1 MNFEVLVD
9 GHVLVEGPRADGDG
23 AYFSDVVAG
32 GVYRWSPKGVDTVV
46 PLRRGV
52 GGLVAHADGGVVVS
66 GRDVVHGRRDV
77 LGTRPGVT
85 GYNDLV
91 TTDDGGL
98 LVGALRFHPMAGE
111 EAVPGEIWHV
121 KPDGDADILL
131 DGVLWPNGIG
141 LSPDGS
147 TVYVSDFA
155 AGHVLACGADG
166 SGRRVFARV
175 PAGAPDG
182 LAVTSTG
189 EIWVALGPAAAI
201 ARLDGDG
208 ELVETIEVP
217 GADFV
222 SSVSFGDGGDVLVST
237 GDSLLRVRGV
247 DVAGRPVPPARV

>member
-1 MNFEVLVD
+1 MDFEVLVD

-23 AYFSDVVAG
+23 VVFSDVVAG
-32 GVYRWSPKGVDTVV
+32 GVHRWSPKGVQNIV
-46 PLRRGV
+46 PMRRGV
-52 GGLVAHADGGVVVS
+52 GGIVAHTDGGFVVS

-111 EAVPGEIWHV
+111 DPVPGEIWKV

-131 DGVLWPNGIG
+131 EGVMWPNGIG
-141 LSPDGS
+141 LSPDGA
-147 TVYVSDFA
+147 TVYVNDFS
-155 AGHVLACGADG
+155 AGQVLACAADG
-166 SGRRVFARV
+166 SDRRVLVQV

-182 LAVTSTG
+182 LAVTDDG
-189 EIWVALGPAAAI
+189 ELWVALGPAGAI
-201 ARLDGDG
+201 GRFDGDG
-208 ELVETIEVP
+208 QLLETIDVP

-222 SSVSFGDGGDVLVST
+222 ASVSFGEHGDVLIAT
-237 GDSLLRVRGV
+237 AGNLIRARGA
-247 DVAGRPVPPARV
+247 DVVGRAVVPARV

>member
-1 MNFEVLVD
+1 MDFEVLLD

-23 AYFSDVVAG
+23 VLFSDVVAG
-32 GVYRWSPKGVDTVV
+32 GVFRWSAKGIETLV

-98 LVGALRFHPMAGE
+98 LVGALRFNPMAGE
-111 EAVPGEIWHV
+111 TPVPGEVWKV
-121 KPDGDADILL
+121 TPDGDADVLVE
-131 DGVLWPNGIG
+131 GVMWPNGIG
-141 LSPDGS
+141 LSPDGAA
-147 TVYVSDFA
+147 VYVSDFA
-155 AGHVLACGADG
+155 AGEVVTCAADG
-166 SGRRVFARV
+166 SGRRVLLTV

-182 LAVTSTG
+182 LAVSAGG
-189 EIWVALGPAAAI
+189 ELWVALGPAGAI
-201 ARLDGDG
+201 GRFDPDGS
-208 ELVETIEVP
+208 VIEVIDVP

-222 SSVSFGDGGDVLVST
+222 SSVSFGADGEVLVST
-237 GDSLLRVRGV
+237 AGSLLRCAGAGV
-247 DVAGRPVPPARV
+247 SGRPVAPARV